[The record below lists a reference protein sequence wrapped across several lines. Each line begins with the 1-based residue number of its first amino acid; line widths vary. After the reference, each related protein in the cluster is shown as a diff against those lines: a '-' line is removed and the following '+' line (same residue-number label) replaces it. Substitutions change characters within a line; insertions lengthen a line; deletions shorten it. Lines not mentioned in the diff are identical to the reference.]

1 MTGPCDFRFTASDYR
16 DDTLLRI
23 AAEYLVGRLD
33 LDKAIA
39 QVVEHAGFEHD
50 QARGWLAKG
59 MSPYR
64 IQQVLGVDAE
74 PEVVEARRRAVF
86 GS

>member
-16 DDTLLRI
+16 DEGLLRI

-39 QVVEHAGFEHD
+39 QVVEHAGFEPD

-64 IQQVLGVDAE
+64 IQQILGSGVDRGD
-74 PEVVEARRRAVF
+74 VEARRRAVF